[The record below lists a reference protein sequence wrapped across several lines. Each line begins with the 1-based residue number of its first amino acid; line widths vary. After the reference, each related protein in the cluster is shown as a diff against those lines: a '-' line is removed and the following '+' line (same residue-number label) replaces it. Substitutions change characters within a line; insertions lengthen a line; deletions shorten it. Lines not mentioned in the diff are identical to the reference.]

1 MENPTL
7 DFPMMVNLAL
17 EQGVFQSVLSVAVQ
31 DFIVVVN
38 NAATGITDFAP
49 TQIPAI
55 FKFVNRTSHT
65 VDAIPAPGCQPFQAV
80 IPIVRQGEHIG
91 QQSLGFQG
99 QPLIPQVVVAHN
111 GVVDVFIDAE
121 C

>member
-1 MENPTL
+1 
-7 DFPMMVNLAL
+7 MVNLAL
-17 EQGVFQSVLSVAVQ
+17 EQDVFNPFFLRQFK

-55 FKFVNRTSHT
+55 FQFVNRTSHT

-80 IPIVRQGEHIG
+80 IPIVRQGEHVG
-91 QQSLGFQG
+91 QQSLGLQRK
-99 QPLIPQVVVAHN
+99 PLIL
-111 GVVDVFIDAE
+111 
-121 C
+121 

>member
-1 MENPTL
+1 
-7 DFPMMVNLAL
+7 MVNLAL
-17 EQGVFQSVLSVAVQ
+17 EQGVFQSVLSAALRQ
-31 DFIVVVN
+31 FKDFIVVVN

-55 FKFVNRTSHT
+55 FQFVNRTSHT
-65 VDAIPAPGCQPFQAV
+65 VNAIPAPGCQPFQAV

-91 QQSLGFQG
+91 QQSLGLQG
-99 QPLIPQVVVAHN
+99 QPLILQVVVAHN